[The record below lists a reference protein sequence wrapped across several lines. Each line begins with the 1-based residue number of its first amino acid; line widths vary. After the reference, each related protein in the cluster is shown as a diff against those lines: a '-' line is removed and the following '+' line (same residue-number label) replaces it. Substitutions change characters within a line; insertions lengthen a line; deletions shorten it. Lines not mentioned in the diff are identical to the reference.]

1 MRAALGPMRATASS
15 TIERISLGSRCLC
28 RPFSFSIE
36 PIIQRVLAKDH
47 PCQSTLNDLNQAL
60 PPTPVTLVSLLQ
72 AAEQARDRP
81 ETNLLNGQFIRRELT
96 ARRAHA
102 CSMMLYAE
110 QDGGAGLAAFMQQP
124 KIQELKAEYFRRLR
138 LLLEYPRIDTAADE
152 ERFYN
157 TVHMNNC
164 EEEGE
169 TRAACSQALAAL
181 HSEHDDNGAAEGL
194 QISSFLDAFF
204 SQRVGLRFLVEHYLA
219 SRTPRDGFAGLIQME
234 CSPVELMTTLAKATE
249 EQMHVLFGGA
259 PRIEVHGDDSQR
271 FSFVPSHIEFVV
283 GELLHNAAK
292 STIRHHLQSVGGQ
305 LTTLPSIKVI
315 VAASDAHVNIKV
327 EVCARPVHSCCA
339 PCVYAFFSHR
349 APICISTITVQ
360 DLGGGIPRS
369 HLPDVWSYRGKETK
383 RWGQGVGLGL
393 PLARLYAKYFG
404 GNMSLV
410 PMEGHGTDSYVVF
423 NRLVSMAKI
432 SNVCAC
438 VLSAHSLS
446 RAMPVRG
453 RPCQAHANSEHT
465 LKVPSFARLAREE
478 ETFAAQE
485 SEERPNQGR
494 RRDPIRLF
502 DAMSRRLP
510 RVVACQL

>member
-327 EVCARPVHSCCA
+327 E
-339 PCVYAFFSHR
+339 
-349 APICISTITVQ
+349 

-423 NRLVSMAKI
+423 NRL
-432 SNVCAC
+432 
-438 VLSAHSLS
+438 
-446 RAMPVRG
+446 
-453 RPCQAHANSEHT
+453 AHANSEHT